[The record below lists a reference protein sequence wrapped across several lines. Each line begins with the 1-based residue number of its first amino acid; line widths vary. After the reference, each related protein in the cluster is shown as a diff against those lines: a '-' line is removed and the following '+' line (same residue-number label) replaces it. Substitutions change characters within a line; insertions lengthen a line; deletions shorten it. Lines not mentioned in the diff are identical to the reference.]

1 MPHVDDGTLHALLD
15 GALRAEDPAR
25 ADVVEAHLESCPD
38 CQALRD
44 RAAALR
50 ARATGILAALEPDA
64 RPDFQEV
71 LIRAGHTA
79 APASGAASGA
89 AGGAAGQAAAAGATV
104 AAGGIRGTPRAPGAR
119 GAPSAR
125 DARIRQARATRAVA
139 WAATVV
145 LALGTGYL
153 IRDLV
158 EPDAMPTT
166 SRTAASPEW
175 SATER
180 SAPESSAPESSAAE
194 SSAPESSAP
203 GSSAADRDLVARGSD
218 RPTVE
223 GPATGDRQ
231 YAAGSA
237 EPGTPATPP
246 ALESAVDAIT
256 VAPTALAGEPV
267 TAMTAPR
274 PAMQE
279 VATVTARQRAEDAA
293 DRPTIRLR
301 GGSPTTGAGFMAID
315 ELPDGEGWSPIT
327 LAEAAA
333 LMEGPVYVVPGA
345 VVAGIFARGQGAD
358 AEVRS
363 VQRLDGA
370 VAMTVTQR
378 LEGRP
383 EGAVM
388 AEAAAPTAPPAPA
401 APPAPP
407 EPVPTRAAREA
418 AMDRVADAPEQ
429 NEATARHDRHRIT
442 VAGPLPAATL
452 QALAAS
458 AAPVPLP

>member
-25 ADVVEAHLESCPD
+25 ADVVEAHLETCPD
-38 CQALRD
+38 CRALRD
-44 RAAALR
+44 HAVALR

-79 APASGAASGA
+79 APA
-89 AGGAAGQAAAAGATV
+89 
-104 AAGGIRGTPRAPGAR
+104 GAR
-119 GAPSAR
+119 DS
-125 DARIRQARATRAVA
+125 RIRQPRATRAVA

-158 EPDAMPTT
+158 EPDAVATT

-180 SAPESSAPESSAAE
+180 SAPE
-194 SSAPESSAP
+194 
-203 GSSAADRDLVARGSD
+203 
-218 RPTVE
+218 
-223 GPATGDRQ
+223 
-231 YAAGSA
+231 
-237 EPGTPATPP
+237 PGTPATPP
-246 ALESAVDAIT
+246 SVRIAAAERRDAPTERRDAGAQVAGAPLPADEARPVPDSPPALESAMDAIT
-256 VAPTALAGEPV
+256 LAPVALAGEPI

-279 VATVTARQRAEDAA
+279 AARVTARQRAEDAA

-301 GGSPTTGAGFMAID
+301 GASPTTGAGFMAI
-315 ELPDGEGWSPIT
+315 EEVRDGEGWSTIT

-370 VAMTVTQR
+370 VALTVTQR
-378 LEGRP
+378 LEGGVD
-383 EGAVM
+383 GAVM
-388 AEAAAPTAPPAPA
+388 AEAAAPAAVTAPA

-407 EPVPTRAAREA
+407 APPAPAAPTREAPDA
-418 AMDRVADAPEQ
+418 AMDRAADAPQ
-429 NEATARHDRHRIT
+429 RNEATARRDRHRIT

>member
-50 ARATGILAALEPDA
+50 ADATAILAALEPDA

-71 LIRAGHTA
+71 LIRAGH
-79 APASGAASGA
+79 G
-89 AGGAAGQAAAAGATV
+89 V
-104 AAGGIRGTPRAPGAR
+104 AATGAGRLRGQT
-119 GAPSAR
+119 
-125 DARIRQARATRAVA
+125 RATRAVA

-158 EPDAMPTT
+158 EPDAMSTT
-166 SRTAASPEW
+166 TRTAASPEW
-175 SATER
+175 GTAER
-180 SAPESSAPESSAAE
+180 SAPEPSEPSE
-194 SSAPESSAP
+194 PESSAP
-203 GSSAADRDLVARGSD
+203 GVSAADRDLADRGSAQSD
-218 RPTVE
+218 ETPASRPTARV
-223 GPATGDRQ
+223 
-231 YAAGSA
+231 AAA
-237 EPGTPATPP
+237 QRRDAGTPGVGTPVPADEAPRLVPDTPP

-256 VAPTALAGEPV
+256 IAPTALAGEPV
-267 TAMTAPR
+267 TAMAAPR

-279 VATVTARQRAEDAA
+279 AARVTARQLAEDAA

-301 GGSPTTGAGFMAID
+301 GVSPTAGAGFMAM
-315 ELPDGEGWSPIT
+315 EEVPDGEGWTTIT

-333 LMEGPVYVVPGA
+333 LMVGPVYVVPGA
-345 VVAGIFARGQGAD
+345 VVAGIFARGEGAA
-358 AEVRS
+358 AEVLS

-370 VAMTVTQR
+370 VALTVTQR
-378 LEGRP
+378 LEGQAER
-383 EGAVM
+383 AVM
-388 AEAAAPTAPPAPA
+388 AEAAARTAAPAPA

-407 EPVPTRAAREA
+407 EPVPTRALREA
-418 AMDRVADAPEQ
+418 AMDRAADAPER

-458 AAPVPLP
+458 AAPLPLP